1 MITDMRDSIS
11 SWPVRIVLIV
21 LIISFVS
28 FYGSRSGQSL
38 KSGSVAEVN
47 GESIREND
55 FKFQYQNLIQS
66 YQKQGRLPAQVPEG
80 LYGMIQQQLLSSLIY
95 QKLKS
100 FEAKKAGLVASNDK
114 VKDVIKKQFSD
125 ADGKFDFKFYEMFL
139 RNQLGR
145 TPGQYEEM
153 QRENIRADMFE
164 KLILETGLASN
175 LQLKESYKQ
184 NNEKVALS
192 FIKLNEKNTAGLRPK
207 AKAASMDELKK
218 YYDENQEEF
227 KTKEKRNLDVAFYT
241 KASFGKDANFSKD
254 AESKLK
260 EISTKYQN
268 FSEAAKDDARLQ
280 HLNTG
285 LVSYEDSVKSLSSA
299 DLTEVLN
306 GSQNLEAGKNTVV
319 VSRDG
324 EKAFLIRLVEI
335 KPATLP
341 ELETVKNQVEKS
353 YAQQQDKV
361 AFKSWANSSW
371 QDITVGTMT
380 FESFAKKTNSPI
392 KTTESFAFSGSNVV
406 PQLGENAEIMNAA
419 FKATKENP
427 YFIPPVL
434 IDDEY
439 VIVKLKDK
447 VEPDWKKFETDQT
460 TLADA
465 LHQQSAQARF
475 TSWLVA
481 SEKGAKIKRQLGN
494 PEDVPAQ
501 D

>member
-28 FYGSRSGQSL
+28 FYGSQSGESI

-55 FKFQYQNLIQS
+55 FTFQYQNLIQS
-66 YQKQGRLPAQVPEG
+66 YQKQGRLPAEVPEG

-100 FEAKKAGLVASNDK
+100 FEAKKAGLVASNDN

-125 ADGKFDFKFYEMFL
+125 AEGKFDFKFYEMFL

-175 LQLKESYKQ
+175 LQLKETYKQ
-184 NNEKVALS
+184 TNEKVSLT
-192 FIKLNEKNTAGLRPK
+192 FVKVNEKNTAGIRPK
-207 AKAASMDELKK
+207 PKAATIEQLKK

-227 KTKEKRNLDVAFYT
+227 KTKEKRNLDVAFYSKT
-241 KASFGKDANFSKD
+241 SFKGANFPKD

-260 EISTKYQN
+260 DIATKYQN
-268 FSEAAKDDARLQ
+268 FADATKEDPRLQ
-280 HLNTG
+280 QLNTG
-285 LVSYEDSVKSLSSA
+285 LVSYEDSIKSLSPA
-299 DLTEVLN
+299 DLTEALN
-306 GSQNLEAGKNTVV
+306 SSQNCEAGKTTVI

-324 EKAFLIRLVEI
+324 EKVFLIRLIEI
-335 KPATLP
+335 KPSILP
-341 ELETVKNQVEKS
+341 ELETVKAQVEKS
-353 YAQQQDKV
+353 YAQHEDQI
-361 AFKSWANSSW
+361 AFKSWADSSW
-371 QDITVGTMT
+371 QDMTAGTMSL
-380 FESFAKKTNSPI
+380 ESFAKKAKSSI
-392 KTTESFAFSGSNVV
+392 KTTEAFAFSGSNVV
-406 PQLGENAEIMNAA
+406 PELGENAEIMNSA
-419 FKATKENP
+419 FKATKEKP
-427 YFIPPVL
+427 YFHPPIL
-434 IDDEY
+434 INNEY
-439 VIVKLKDK
+439 VFVKLKDK
-447 VEPDWKKFETDQT
+447 TEPDWKKFETDQI

-481 SEKGAKIKRQLGN
+481 SEKTAKIKRKLGN
-494 PEDVPAQ
+494 SDEAPAQ
-501 D
+501 N